1 MKFNL
6 VPKSEIEKAKFDRQ
20 IIHDTAAQVMK
31 DFASFGMNIRFPD
44 DLEYAYDS
52 LFDQLKIVISD
63 LLQKN
68 PEKLSSLLY
77 HIDLDER
84 KMKESA
90 KDFPH
95 ENEWLSQLILERE
108 FIKVLTR
115 HYFKNLD
122 DKSKNH
128 PSKI

>member
-31 DFASFGMNIRFPD
+31 DFASFGMEIHFPE

-52 LFDQLKIVISD
+52 LFEQLKINIAG
-63 LLQKN
+63 LLQKD
-68 PEKLSSLLY
+68 PERLSSLLY

-84 KMKESA
+84 KMKESK
-90 KDFPH
+90 KDIFH
-95 ENEWLSQLILERE
+95 ENEWISQLILERE

-115 HYFKNLD
+115 HYFKNLN
-122 DKSKNH
+122 DKAKNY
-128 PSKI
+128 PSNI